1 MPDNVRKSGRAR
13 RPTEKVADEPSRSW
27 AKVAN
32 SHPSKM
38 KRPPSP
44 TRKSRKRKRE
54 IEPDE
59 DLELD
64 ELDQELSDFNGDL
77 LVDSLATKC
86 HIKCPSRPETPA
98 MSIRSGISRHS
109 QLAGTEEVDIS
120 DDSAEVIE
128 LRSSRAS
135 SLGPGD
141 NKNES
146 DEDEVSRYLM
156 SANLQC

>member
-32 SHPSKM
+32 LRPSKM
-38 KRPPSP
+38 KLPPSP
-44 TRKSRKRKRE
+44 TRKSQKCKRE

-59 DLELD
+59 DSEVD
-64 ELDQELSDFNGDL
+64 DPDQELSDFNGDL
-77 LVDSLATKC
+77 LVGSLAKKC
-86 HIKCPSRPETPA
+86 HVKCPSRPETPA
-98 MSIRSGISRHS
+98 MSIRSGISCHS
-109 QLAGTEEVDIS
+109 RLAETEEVDIT
-120 DDSAEVIE
+120 DDNAEVIE

-141 NKNES
+141 DKNES

-156 SANLQC
+156 GANLQC